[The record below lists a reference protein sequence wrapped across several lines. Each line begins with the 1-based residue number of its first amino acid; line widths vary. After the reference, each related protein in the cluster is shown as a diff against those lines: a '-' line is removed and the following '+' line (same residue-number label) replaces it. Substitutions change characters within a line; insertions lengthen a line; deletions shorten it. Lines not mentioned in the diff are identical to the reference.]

1 MTKNNTN
8 PLIKCVNKTLKTI
21 EEKDNALNEWKSIA
35 PGCDSPY
42 NMKNH
47 IDKLHR
53 DLEEWKSIIPDCH
66 TPKLAAK
73 RIGKIQSE
81 LDEWRTAVPNCET
94 PKKLIKQST
103 KEKTKLTTQSA
114 ADKQTNF
121 NNYINYITDIVNE
134 LNFSIDEITIENFY
148 NAKNKILNHI
158 DDPNK
163 PDDRIDIIDHY
174 KIIGFLIY
182 EFDNNIGDPDV
193 NNSKLANIKERFSE
207 NGS

>member
-8 PLIKCVNKTLKTI
+8 PLIKCVNKALKTI

-66 TPKLAAK
+66 TPKLAARK
-73 RIGKIQSE
+73 IGKIQSE

-94 PKKLIKQST
+94 PQKLLKQST
-103 KEKTKLTTQSA
+103 KEKTKLTKQSKV
-114 ADKQTNF
+114 DRQTNF
-121 NNYINYITDIVNE
+121 NDYLDYITSMVNE
-134 LNFSIDEITIENFY
+134 LDFTVDEITIEDFI

-163 PDDRIDIIDHY
+163 HDDRISIIDHY

-182 EFDNNIGDPDV
+182 EFNNNISDPDISD
-193 NNSKLANIKERFSE
+193 NKLADIKQRF
-207 NGS
+207 N

>member
-1 MTKNNTN
+1 MTTKNTN

-53 DLEEWKSIIPDCH
+53 DLEEWKSIMPDCH
-66 TPKLAAK
+66 TPKLAAR

-94 PKKLIKQST
+94 PQKLIKQST
-103 KEKTKLTTQSA
+103 KEKTKLTKQSK

-121 NNYINYITDIVNE
+121 KNYIGYITGIVNE
-134 LNFSIDEITIENFY
+134 LNFTIDEITLENFS

-163 PDDRIDIIDHY
+163 PDDRIAIIDHY

-182 EFDNNIGDPDV
+182 EFDNNISDPDISD
-193 NNSKLANIKERFSE
+193 NKLANIKQRF
-207 NGS
+207 N